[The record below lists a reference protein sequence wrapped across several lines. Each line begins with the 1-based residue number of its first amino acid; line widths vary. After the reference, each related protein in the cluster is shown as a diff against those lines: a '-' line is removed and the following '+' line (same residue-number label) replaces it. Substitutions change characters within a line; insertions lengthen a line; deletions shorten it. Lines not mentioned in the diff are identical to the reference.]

1 MEGKED
7 LKCIII
13 TDESLKVLDQLLLPN
28 TIKYLD
34 ILTIQDAWSSIK
46 EMNVRGAPLISVVA
60 LQGLKIELLRNK
72 EVHNDSEKLIDF
84 LVKNSDYLKTSRPT
98 AVNLA
103 NDLNDLI
110 NEIKSIQ
117 EKDAKIIFEKILEL
131 IQKNFTDY
139 ENSSIAIAK
148 NGADLILKKFADR
161 QNINILTICN
171 TGKLAMPGVGTALG
185 IIREIHNRGKLKTLY
200 IPETRPYN
208 QGSRLTAFEAMQD
221 NLPGVLISDSM
232 VGMLMNNKMVD
243 CVIVGADRVTKYGAT
258 ANKIGTY
265 TFSVVAKHHGIPFYV
280 ACPVSTIDFNMKYGR
295 EIHIEERPADEIR
308 KVQGIYLSPK
318 DIKVWNPSFDVT
330 PPTNIES
337 IITEQGYYEFDK
349 SCQEW
354 EELAKKDI
362 ENYLKKKKLLNEN
375 EEVVVKDI
383 ADGNLNNV
391 FCVQNENKA
400 FCVKQALPYI
410 KCVGTSWPM
419 TLKRAMFE
427 AEALK
432 YENSVCPE
440 YTPKLISFD
449 DELAL
454 TTMEFLKDHIILRNG
469 LIQGKKYFNLAE
481 ATANFTARTTFFSSH
496 LHLEPELLRKKMS
509 FWNDNSLCKLTEQVV
524 FSDPY
529 VTSHYNRWTSPYL
542 DEALQ
547 NIKTN
552 KKLIVEVAKLRHK
565 FITGKQAL
573 IHADLHSG
581 SIMLDDNVS
590 IKVIDGEFSFYGPI
604 GYDSGNL
611 IAHLIMS
618 CYSQKLYRNDE
629 KYEDWILSE
638 IVNYWDIFEKE
649 FLALWTKKE
658 NRHEEFPGLYDSNPE
673 IFEAIRESYMKE
685 LFRDTLGYAAT
696 EIIRRIVGIAHIQDF
711 ENCTDLKNRSEREKL
726 ALNFAVRVLTSIDE
740 IKSIK
745 CLVDIVK
752 SDLI

>member
-1 MEGKED
+1 MEGQEE

-13 TDESLKVLDQLLLPN
+13 SDESLKVLDQLLLPN
-28 TIKYLD
+28 TIKYID
-34 ILTIQDAWSSIK
+34 IITIQHAWTSIK

-72 EVHNDSEKLIDF
+72 DIHKDKQKLIDF
-84 LVKNSDYLKTSRPT
+84 LIKNSDYLKTSRPT

-103 NDLNDLI
+103 NDLNNLI
-110 NEIKSIQ
+110 NQIKNIQ
-117 EKDAKIIFEKILEL
+117 ESDSKFIFDKILEF
-131 IQKNFTDY
+131 IQQNFTDY
-139 ENSSIAIAK
+139 EKSSIAIAK

-161 QNINILTICN
+161 THINILTICN

-221 NLPGVLISDSM
+221 KLPGILISDSM
-232 VGMLMNNKMVD
+232 VGMLMQNKMVD

-265 TFSVVAKHHGIPFYV
+265 TFSVVAKHHSIPFYV
-280 ACPVSTIDFNMKYGR
+280 ACPVSTIDFNMKFGR

-308 KVQGIYLSPK
+308 KVQNIYLSPK

-330 PPTNIES
+330 PPTHIES

-375 EEVVVKDI
+375 EEVIVKDI

-391 FCVQNENKA
+391 FCVQNGHKY

-427 AEALK
+427 AEALR
-432 YENSVCPE
+432 YEISICPK
-440 YTPKLISFD
+440 YTPKLISFEED
-449 DELAL
+449 LAL
-454 TTMEFLKDHIILRNG
+454 ITMEFLKDHIILRNG
-469 LIQGKKYFNLAE
+469 LIQGKRYLNLAE
-481 ATANFTARTTFFSSH
+481 AAATFTARTTFFSSH

-509 FWNDNSLCKLTEQVV
+509 FWNENSLCKLTEQVV

-529 VTSHYNRWTSPYL
+529 VKSHYNRWTSPYL
-542 DEALQ
+542 DEAVQ

-552 KKLIVEVAKLRHK
+552 KKLIVEVSKLRHK

-581 SIMLDDNVS
+581 SIMLDDNGS
-590 IKVIDGEFSFYGPI
+590 FKVIDGEFSFYGPI
-604 GYDSGNL
+604 GYDTGNL

-618 CYSQKLYRNDE
+618 YYSQKLYREDI
-629 KYEDWILSE
+629 KYEDWIISE
-638 IVNYWDIFEKE
+638 VENYWNIFEKE
-649 FLALWTKKE
+649 FLALWSNKD
-658 NRHEEFPGLYDSNPE
+658 NSHDEFPELHDSNPE
-673 IFEAIRESYMKE
+673 IFEAIKESYMKE

-711 ENCTDLKNRSEREKL
+711 ENCTDLKNRSDREKISLNL
-726 ALNFAVRVLTSIDE
+726 AVKILTSIDE
-740 IKSIK
+740 IKNIK
-745 CLVDIVK
+745 FLVDIVK
-752 SDLI
+752 SEQI